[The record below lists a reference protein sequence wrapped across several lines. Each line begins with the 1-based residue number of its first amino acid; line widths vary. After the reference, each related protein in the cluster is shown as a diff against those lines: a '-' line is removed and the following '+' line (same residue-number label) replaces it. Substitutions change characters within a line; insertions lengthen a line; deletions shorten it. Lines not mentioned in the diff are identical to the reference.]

1 MEGNDISHQKGQLQL
16 GLLYRLL
23 LPPREGLG
31 NAEALLHDLVL
42 NSHRLWGQQPSPR
55 LYC

>member
-42 NSHRLWGQQPSPR
+42 NSHRLWGQQ
-55 LYC
+55 CDAAIT